1 MSEPEKNVDQ
11 AGAISLLNGVRVL
24 GVDYKINYEYLANKP
39 NLDTIQNR
47 IDLIEDQKGSANG
60 IATLGDDGL
69 IPSSQLPPM
78 EYISKSQMGIA
89 GGVASL
95 GSDGKVPTD
104 QLPSTVASSAH
115 AAQHAAG
122 GSDPISTESIDALN
136 RSGDTMRG
144 DLFLGDGFARLAA
157 TDFAA
162 QIESRVG
169 VGNINNRRLLVLKN
183 QNGADIDKAL
193 SIVDY
198 DGSGNVTPYDI
209 YGEHNKPTPGD
220 LGAFPFIDARTGID
234 MDDIIKS
241 GIHFGAYRVGNSTG
255 GTPYKYGKSSYA
267 YGMIFSAGASTTSA
281 MQIAFLSGSQYPFH
295 RYFRDGKITEWFGLY
310 TEGHLPT
317 LEELGAAPAAE
328 HKIKEYYTLEQI
340 GITKGDTTA
349 ETIENIASKL
359 PNYSMLMYFVGD
371 GNNISEYPSG
381 YGLIRAYKIQ
391 NTRTVFEFTS
401 HMTND
406 FYYGICYEGSF
417 KGWSQVYDTSNPPP
431 VFSAGTK
438 APTNEKILWINTS
451 NNTINYHT
459 GSEWKSIGAVFG

>member
-1 MSEPEKNVDQ
+1 MQALPAINTPTLQKANVPECKEIFENFQ
-11 AGAISLLNGVRVL
+11 ENFQEI
-24 GVDYKINYEYLANKP
+24 IN
-39 NLDTIQNR
+39 
-47 IDLIEDQKGSANG
+47 
-60 IATLGDDGL
+60 
-69 IPSSQLPPM
+69 
-78 EYISKSQMGIA
+78 
-89 GGVASL
+89 
-95 GSDGKVPTD
+95 
-104 QLPSTVASSAH
+104 
-115 AAQHAAG
+115 
-122 GSDPISTESIDALN
+122 
-136 RSGDTMRG
+136 SGDFEAFKSVFDKCEITATSRG
-144 DLFLGDGFARLAA
+144 KSTCNAFSYRNLKPYHIQFLIDNGLEVNADCGFGYPAVAFLA
-157 TDFAA
+157 D
-162 QIESRVG
+162 
-169 VGNINNRRLLVLKN
+169 NKDNLKCLL

-198 DGSGNVTPYDI
+198 DGSGNVKPYDI
-209 YGEHNKPTPGD
+209 YGEHNKPTPED

-317 LEELGAAPAAE
+317 LGELGAAPAAE
-328 HKIKEYYTLEQI
+328 HKIKEYYDLEQI
-340 GITKGDTTA
+340 GVTKGDTTA

-406 FYYGICYEGSF
+406 FYYGICYDGSF